1 MVTATNVFMIL
12 YVGSSGYE
20 AHVRLAAGGVLTGHG
35 FKDEASAREWVAK
48 HAPNAKQAVDRLP

>member
-1 MVTATNVFMIL
+1 MDTATDVFMIL

-20 AHVRLAAGGVLTGHG
+20 AHVRFAAGGILSGCG